1 MFSDSCRSCAAII
14 NVTEP
19 SGVHLIKS
27 VMVVLTVKSNEV
39 ILNIVE
45 LRLGW
50 ACSKTY
56 LMPFFF
62 FFFPKSLLRTKA
74 QKVGTMENVF
84 ILKVIF
90 TIVDLSRLLKATPQN
105 LFALIVNKE
114 ISSSEELKTNLNLQG
129 FM

>member
-1 MFSDSCRSCAAII
+1 MGVLKDILDAI
-14 NVTEP
+14 
-19 SGVHLIKS
+19 
-27 VMVVLTVKSNEV
+27 
-39 ILNIVE
+39 
-45 LRLGW
+45 
-50 ACSKTY
+50 
-56 LMPFFF
+56 FFF